1 MTATTLETPIF
12 KATDVGCRFGGVI
25 ALDKVDFEVGQHE
38 IVGLI
43 GPNGSG
49 KTTLLNVLSGIYKPS
64 GGSLEIDGMPSRF
77 KSSRVLSR
85 KHGLARTFQN
95 IRLCPSLTVR
105 DNVLI
110 GMHTTFRWYDALW
123 GFNAASRER
132 RAHEYVDEILEF
144 VGIADKRDEIATDL
158 AYGDQRR
165 VEIARALATSPRL
178 LLLDEPAAGMNPRE
192 AAVLVDLINRIH
204 QVREISIVVIE
215 HNMNVVMN
223 TASRVMVLDA
233 GLCIAHGDPKSV
245 SADPQ
250 VLEAYLGKRFR
261 DV

>member
-1 MTATTLETPIF
+1 MSTTGLNTTVL

-25 ALDKVDFEVGQHE
+25 ALDRVDFEVRERE

-49 KTTLLNVLSGIYKPS
+49 KTTLLNVLSGIYHPTS
-64 GGSLEIDGMPSRF
+64 GTLEIDGTDVRWP
-77 KSSRVLSR
+77 SSRLLSR
-85 KHGLARTFQN
+85 KYKMARTFQN
-95 IRLCPSLTVR
+95 IRLAPGLTVR

-110 GMHTTFRWYDALW
+110 GMHSTFHWWDALRR
-123 GFNAASRER
+123 GKSSHETHARAA
-132 RAHEYVDEILEF
+132 ADEILEF
-144 VGIADKRDEIATDL
+144 VGIADKANDIATDL
-158 AYGDQRR
+158 SYGDQRR
-165 VEIARALATSPRL
+165 VEISRALATAPKL

-192 AAVLVDLINRIH
+192 AASLVTLIRQIHAERDL
-204 QVREISIVVIE
+204 SIVVIE

-223 TASRVMVLDA
+223 TASRVVVLDA
-233 GLCIAHGDPKSV
+233 GLCIAQGDPKTV
-245 SADPQ
+245 SSDEL

>member
-1 MTATTLETPIF
+1 MSTTTTAPIF
-12 KATDVGCRFGGVI
+12 KATGVGCRFGGVI
-25 ALDKVDFEVGQHE
+25 ALDSVDFEVHRNE

-64 GGSLEIDGMPSRF
+64 GGTIEIDGEPSRF
-77 KSSRVLSR
+77 KSSRRLS
-85 KHGLARTFQN
+85 KEDGLARTFQN

-110 GMHTTFRWYDALW
+110 GMHSTFKWYDALLTA
-123 GFNAASRER
+123 GRRSREH
-132 RAHEYVDEILEF
+132 RANLAVTEILEF
-144 VGIADKRDEIATDL
+144 VGIADKADEIATDL

-192 AAVLVDLINRIH
+192 ARVLVDLIHRIH
-204 QVREISIVVIE
+204 AERDVAIVVIE

-233 GLCIAHGDPKSV
+233 GLCIAHGDPKTV

>member
-1 MTATTLETPIF
+1 MTVTIENPIF
-12 KATDVGCRFGGVI
+12 SATGVGCRFGGVI
-25 ALDKVDFEVGQHE
+25 ALDSVDFAVCENE

-49 KTTLLNVLSGIYKPS
+49 KTTLLNVLSGIYKPTA
-64 GGSLEIDGMPSRF
+64 GSIEINGVPSKF
-77 KSSRVLSR
+77 LSSRRLSR
-85 KHGLARTFQN
+85 DQGLARTFQN

-105 DNVLI
+105 DNVMI
-110 GMHTTFRWYDALW
+110 GMHTQFKWYDALHL
-123 GFNAASRER
+123 GGGSREK
-132 RAHEYVDEILEF
+132 RADEFVTEILEF

-192 AAVLVDLINRIH
+192 AHVLVELIRHIH
-204 QVREISIVVIE
+204 QDRGISIVVIE
-215 HNMNVVMN
+215 HNMNVVMS

-233 GLCIAHGDPKSV
+233 GLCIAHGDPKTV
-245 SADPQ
+245 SSDPH

-261 DV
+261 NV

>member
-1 MTATTLETPIF
+1 MTTATIDAPIF
-12 KATDVGCRFGGVI
+12 KATGVGCRFGGVI
-25 ALDKVDFEVGQHE
+25 ALDSVDFEVGQHE

-64 GGSLEIDGMPSRF
+64 GGELEIDGKPSRF
-77 KSSRVLSR
+77 KSSRRLS
-85 KHGLARTFQN
+85 KDEGLARTFQN

-105 DNVLI
+105 DNVMI
-110 GMHTTFRWYDALW
+110 GMHSTFHWYDALLTFR
-123 GFNAASRER
+123 GSRES
-132 RAHEYVDEILEF
+132 RADAFVSEILEF

-158 AYGDQRR
+158 SYGDQRR

-192 AAVLVDLINRIH
+192 ARVLVDLIRHIH
-204 QVREISIVVIE
+204 EDRGISIVVIE

-233 GLCIAHGDPKSV
+233 GLCIAHGDPKTV
-245 SADPQ
+245 SADPH

>member
-1 MTATTLETPIF
+1 MTTTVESPIF
-12 KATDVGCRFGGVI
+12 RATNVGCRFGGVI
-25 ALDKVDFEVGQHE
+25 ALDSVDFEVGQHE

-49 KTTLLNVLSGIYKPS
+49 KTTLLNVLSGIYRPTA
-64 GGSLEIDGMPSRF
+64 GDIEIDGKASRF
-77 KSSRVLSR
+77 KSSRRLSR
-85 KHGLARTFQN
+85 DEGLARTFQN

-105 DNVLI
+105 DNVMI
-110 GMHTTFRWYDALW
+110 GMHGSFRWYDALW
-123 GFNAASRER
+123 TGRGGRER
-132 RAHEYVDEILEF
+132 RADDQVTEILEF

-192 AAVLVDLINRIH
+192 ARVLVTLIKRIH
-204 QVREISIVVIE
+204 ELRKISIVVIE
-215 HNMNVVMN
+215 HNMNVVMS

-233 GLCIAHGDPKSV
+233 GLCIAHGDPKTV

-261 DV
+261 NV

>member
-1 MTATTLETPIF
+1 MTVTVESPIF
-12 KATDVGCRFGGVI
+12 KATNVGCRFGGVI
-25 ALDKVDFEVGQHE
+25 ALDSVDFEVGQHE

-49 KTTLLNVLSGIYKPS
+49 KTTLLNVLSGIYKPTA
-64 GGSLEIDGMPSRF
+64 GEIEIDGKPSRF
-77 KSSRVLSR
+77 KSSRRLSR
-85 KHGLARTFQN
+85 DEGLARTFQN

-105 DNVLI
+105 DNVMI
-110 GMHTTFRWYDALW
+110 GMHTTFHWYDALW
-123 GFNAASRER
+123 TAKGGRE
-132 RAHEYVDEILEF
+132 HEADAQVSEILEF

-192 AAVLVDLINRIH
+192 ARVLVDLIKRIH
-204 QVREISIVVIE
+204 EKRKISIVVIE
-215 HNMNVVMN
+215 HNMNVVMT
-223 TASRVMVLDA
+223 TASRVIVLDA

>member
-1 MTATTLETPIF
+1 MSTTLL

-25 ALDKVDFEVGQHE
+25 ALDRVDFEVGENE

-49 KTTLLNVLSGIYKPS
+49 KTTLLNVLSGIYKPTA
-64 GGSLEIDGMPSRF
+64 GSLTIGEADVKWP
-77 KSSRVLSR
+77 SSRILS
-85 KHGLARTFQN
+85 KKYKLARTFQN
-95 IRLCPSLTVR
+95 IRLAPGLTVR

-110 GMHTTFRWYDALW
+110 GMHSTFHWYDALRR
-123 GFNAASRER
+123 GRSSREASSR
-132 RAHEYVDEILEF
+132 RAADEILEF
-144 VGIADKRDEIATDL
+144 VGIADKADDIATDL
-158 AYGDQRR
+158 SYGDQRR
-165 VEIARALATSPRL
+165 VEISRALATSPKL

-192 AAVLVDLINRIH
+192 AASLVKLIRQIHAERDL
-204 QVREISIVVIE
+204 SIVVIE

-233 GLCIAHGDPKSV
+233 GLCIAHGDPKTV
-245 SADPQ
+245 SSDEQ

>member
-1 MTATTLETPIF
+1 MTVTVESPIF
-12 KATDVGCRFGGVI
+12 RATNVGCRFGGVI
-25 ALDKVDFEVGQHE
+25 ALDSVDFEVGGHE

-49 KTTLLNVLSGIYKPS
+49 KTTLLNVLSGIYKPTA
-64 GGSLEIDGMPSRF
+64 GEIEIDGKPSRF
-77 KSSRVLSR
+77 MSSRRLS
-85 KHGLARTFQN
+85 KHEGLARTFQN

-105 DNVLI
+105 DNVMI
-110 GMHTTFRWYDALW
+110 GMHATFRWYDSLW
-123 GFNAASRER
+123 TAKGSREK
-132 RAHEYVDEILEF
+132 RADDIVTEILEF

-192 AAVLVDLINRIH
+192 ARVLVSLIRRIH
-204 QVREISIVVIE
+204 QERGIAIVVIE
-215 HNMNVVMN
+215 HNMNVVMS

-233 GLCIAHGDPKSV
+233 GLCIAHGDPATV
-245 SADPQ
+245 SSDPQ

>member
-1 MTATTLETPIF
+1 MTAAALDIPIF
-12 KATDVGCRFGGVI
+12 KATDVGCRFGGVV
-25 ALDKVDFEVGQHE
+25 ALDKVDFEVGQSE

-49 KTTLLNVLSGIYKPS
+49 KTTLLNVLSGIYRPS
-64 GGSLEIDGMPSRF
+64 GGSLEIDGDPSRF

-110 GMHTTFRWYDALW
+110 GMHATFRWYDALW
-123 GFNAASRER
+123 VFGKGSRER
-132 RAHEYVDEILEF
+132 KADEFVTEVLEF

-192 AAVLVDLINRIH
+192 ARVLVDLINRIH
-204 QVREISIVVIE
+204 RERKISVVVIE

-233 GLCIAHGDPKSV
+233 GLCIAHGDPKTV
-245 SADPQ
+245 SADPH

-261 DV
+261 DA

>member
-1 MTATTLETPIF
+1 MSTTLL

-25 ALDKVDFEVGQHE
+25 ALDRVDFEVGENE

-49 KTTLLNVLSGIYKPS
+49 KTTLLNVLSGIYRPTA
-64 GGSLEIDGMPSRF
+64 GSLTIDGKDVRWP
-77 KSSRVLSR
+77 SSRILSKR
-85 KHGLARTFQN
+85 YKLARTFQN
-95 IRLCPSLTVR
+95 IRLAPGLTVR

-110 GMHTTFRWYDALW
+110 GMHSTFHWYDALW
-123 GFNAASRER
+123 RGRSGRETSAR
-132 RAHEYVDEILEF
+132 RAADEILEF
-144 VGIADKRDEIATDL
+144 VGIADKADHIATDL
-158 AYGDQRR
+158 SYGDQRR
-165 VEIARALATSPRL
+165 VEISRALATSPKL

-192 AAVLVDLINRIH
+192 AASLVTLIQRIH
-204 QVREISIVVIE
+204 AQRHLSIVVIE

-233 GLCIAHGDPKSV
+233 GLCIAHGDPKTV
-245 SADPQ
+245 SADEH

-261 DV
+261 DA

>member
-1 MTATTLETPIF
+1 MTTATAPIF
-12 KATDVGCRFGGVI
+12 KATGVGCRFGGVI
-25 ALDKVDFEVGQHE
+25 ALDSVDFEVGQHE

-49 KTTLLNVLSGIYKPS
+49 KTTLLNVLSGIYRPS
-64 GGSLEIDGMPSRF
+64 GGEIEIDGKQSRF
-77 KSSRVLSR
+77 KSSRRLSR
-85 KHGLARTFQN
+85 DDGLARTFQN

-110 GMHTTFRWYDALW
+110 GMHATFKWYDSLW
-123 GFNAASRER
+123 TLGRRSNER
-132 RAHEYVDEILEF
+132 RANEQVGEILEF
-144 VGIADKRDEIATDL
+144 VGIGDKAEEIATDL

-192 AAVLVDLINRIH
+192 ALVLVDLINRIH
-204 QVREISIVVIE
+204 ADRNISIVVIE

-233 GLCIAHGDPKSV
+233 GLCIAHGDPKTV

-261 DV
+261 DA

>member
-1 MTATTLETPIF
+1 MSTTVTDPIF
-12 KATDVGCRFGGVI
+12 RATGVGCRFGGVI
-25 ALDKVDFEVGQHE
+25 ALDSVDFEIGRNE

-49 KTTLLNVLSGIYKPS
+49 KTTLLNVLSGIYKSTS
-64 GGSLEIDGMPSRF
+64 GELEVDGRPSRF
-77 KSSRVLSR
+77 MSSRRLSR
-85 KHGLARTFQN
+85 DYGLARTFQN
-95 IRLCPSLTVR
+95 IRLCSSLTVR
-105 DNVLI
+105 ENVLI
-110 GMHTTFRWYDALW
+110 GMHSRFKWYDSILPF
-123 GFNAASRER
+123 GPGSREKK
-132 RAHEYVDEILEF
+132 AAANVEEILEF
-144 VGIADKRDEIATDL
+144 VGIGDKADEIATDL

-192 AAVLVDLINRIH
+192 ARVLVDLIHRIH
-204 QVREISIVVIE
+204 AERDMAVVVIE

-233 GLCIAHGDPKSV
+233 GLCIAHGDPKTV
-245 SADPQ
+245 SADPH

-261 DV
+261 DA

>member
-1 MTATTLETPIF
+1 MTALLPEAPIF
-12 KATDVGCRFGGVI
+12 KATGVGCRFGGVI
-25 ALDKVDFEVGQHE
+25 ALDSVDFQVGPDE

-49 KTTLLNVLSGIYKPS
+49 KTTLLNVLSGIYRAS
-64 GGSLEIDGMPSRF
+64 SGSLEIDGKPSRF
-77 KSSRVLSR
+77 KSSRRLSR
-85 KHGLARTFQN
+85 DHGLARTFQN

-110 GMHTTFRWYDALW
+110 GMHSGFRWYDALW
-123 GFNAASRER
+123 TGGRGSRER
-132 RAHEYVDEILEF
+132 RSVERVEEILEF

-165 VEIARALATSPRL
+165 VEIARALATNPRL

-192 AAVLVDLINRIH
+192 ARVLVDLIKRIH
-204 QVREISIVVIE
+204 DEREIAIVVIE

-233 GLCIAHGDPKSV
+233 GLCIAHGDPKTV
-245 SADPQ
+245 SSDPH

-261 DV
+261 DA

>member
-1 MTATTLETPIF
+1 MSTLLL

-25 ALDKVDFEVGQHE
+25 ALDRVDFEVGERE

-49 KTTLLNVLSGIYKPS
+49 KTTLLNVLSGIYRPTA
-64 GGSLEIDGMPSRF
+64 GSLEIGGKNVKWP
-77 KSSRVLSR
+77 SSRLLS
-85 KHGLARTFQN
+85 KKYKLARTFQN
-95 IRLCPSLTVR
+95 IRLAAGLTVR

-110 GMHTTFRWYDALW
+110 GMHSTFHWYDAMLR
-123 GFNAASRER
+123 GKASRER
-132 RAHEYVDEILEF
+132 RARAAADEILEF
-144 VGIADKRDEIATDL
+144 VGIADKADDIATDL
-158 AYGDQRR
+158 SYGDQRR
-165 VEIARALATSPRL
+165 VEIARALATSPKL

-192 AAVLVDLINRIH
+192 AASLVTLINQIH
-204 QVREISIVVIE
+204 AERDLSIVVIE

-233 GLCIAHGDPKSV
+233 GLCIAHGDPKTV
-245 SADPQ
+245 SSDEH

-261 DV
+261 DA

>member
-1 MTATTLETPIF
+1 MSVTVENPIF
-12 KATDVGCRFGGVI
+12 KAVGVGCRFGGVI
-25 ALDKVDFEVGQHE
+25 ALDSVDFEIGANE

-49 KTTLLNVLSGIYKPS
+49 KTTLLNVLSGIYRPTSGTVEINGKPS
-64 GGSLEIDGMPSRF
+64 KF
-77 KSSRVLSR
+77 KSSRRLSR
-85 KHGLARTFQN
+85 EDGLARTFQN

-110 GMHTTFRWYDALW
+110 GMHAQYKWYDSLITF
-123 GFNAASRER
+123 GGRER
-132 RAHEYVDEILEF
+132 RTTREVDEILEF
-144 VGIADKRDEIATDL
+144 VGIADKADEIATDL

-192 AAVLVDLINRIH
+192 AQVLVDLIRRIH
-204 QVREISIVVIE
+204 QERDLAIVVIE

-223 TASRVMVLDA
+223 TASRVVVLDA
-233 GLCIAHGDPKSV
+233 GLCIAHGDPATV
-245 SADPQ
+245 SSDPY
-250 VLEAYLGKRFR
+250 VLEAYLGKRFK
-261 DV
+261 DA

>member
-1 MTATTLETPIF
+1 MSTTLL

-25 ALDKVDFEVGQHE
+25 ALDRVDFEVAENE

-49 KTTLLNVLSGIYKPS
+49 KTTLLNVLSGIYRPTS
-64 GGSLEIDGMPSRF
+64 GSLTIGGSDVRWP
-77 KSSRVLSR
+77 SSRILSKR
-85 KHGLARTFQN
+85 YKLARTFQN
-95 IRLCPSLTVR
+95 IRLAPGLTVR

-110 GMHTTFRWYDALW
+110 GMHSTFHWYDALRR
-123 GFNAASRER
+123 GKSSREASAR
-132 RAHEYVDEILEF
+132 LAADEILEF
-144 VGIADKRDEIATDL
+144 VGIADKADHIATDL
-158 AYGDQRR
+158 SYGDQRR
-165 VEIARALATSPRL
+165 VEISRALATSPKL

-192 AAVLVDLINRIH
+192 AASLVTLIRQIHAQRDL
-204 QVREISIVVIE
+204 SIVVIE

-233 GLCIAHGDPKSV
+233 GLCIAHGDPKTV
-245 SADPQ
+245 SSDEQ

-261 DV
+261 DA

>member
-1 MTATTLETPIF
+1 MTVTIESPIF
-12 KATDVGCRFGGVI
+12 KATNVGCRFGGVI
-25 ALDKVDFEVGQHE
+25 ALDSVDFEVGQHE

-49 KTTLLNVLSGIYKPS
+49 KTTLLNVLSGIYKPT
-64 GGSLEIDGMPSRF
+64 GGEIEIDGKPSRF
-77 KSSRVLSR
+77 KSSRRLSR
-85 KHGLARTFQN
+85 DEGLARTFQN

-105 DNVLI
+105 DNVMI
-110 GMHTTFRWYDALW
+110 GMHNTFHWYDALW
-123 GFNAASRER
+123 TAKGGRENAAD
-132 RAHEYVDEILEF
+132 AQVTEILEF

-165 VEIARALATSPRL
+165 VEIARALATTPRL

-192 AAVLVDLINRIH
+192 ARVLVDLIKRIH
-204 QVREISIVVIE
+204 EERKISIVVIE
-215 HNMNVVMN
+215 HNMNVVMT

>member
-1 MTATTLETPIF
+1 MSTTLL

-25 ALDKVDFEVGQHE
+25 ALDRVDFEVAENE

-49 KTTLLNVLSGIYKPS
+49 KTTLLNVLSGIYKPTS
-64 GGSLEIDGMPSRF
+64 GSLTIGGNDVRWP
-77 KSSRVLSR
+77 SSRILSKR
-85 KHGLARTFQN
+85 YKLARTFQN
-95 IRLCPSLTVR
+95 IRLAPGLTVR

-110 GMHTTFRWYDALW
+110 GMHSTFHWYDALRR
-123 GFNAASRER
+123 GRSSREASAR
-132 RAHEYVDEILEF
+132 QAADEILEF
-144 VGIADKRDEIATDL
+144 VGIADKADHIATDL
-158 AYGDQRR
+158 SYGDQRR
-165 VEIARALATSPRL
+165 VEISRALATSPKL

-192 AAVLVDLINRIH
+192 AASLVTLIRQIHAQRDL
-204 QVREISIVVIE
+204 SIVVIE

-233 GLCIAHGDPKSV
+233 GLCIAHGDPKTV
-245 SADPQ
+245 SSDEQ

-261 DV
+261 NA

>member
-1 MTATTLETPIF
+1 MSTTLL

-25 ALDKVDFEVGQHE
+25 ALDRVDFEVAENE

-49 KTTLLNVLSGIYKPS
+49 KTTLLNVLSGIYRPTS
-64 GGSLEIDGMPSRF
+64 GSLTIGGSDVRWP
-77 KSSRVLSR
+77 SSRILSKR
-85 KHGLARTFQN
+85 YKLARTFQN
-95 IRLCPSLTVR
+95 IRLAPGLTVR

-110 GMHTTFRWYDALW
+110 GMHSTFHWYDALRR
-123 GFNAASRER
+123 GKSSREASAR
-132 RAHEYVDEILEF
+132 RAADEILEF
-144 VGIADKRDEIATDL
+144 VGIADKADHIATDL
-158 AYGDQRR
+158 SYGDQRR
-165 VEIARALATSPRL
+165 VEISRALATSPKL

-192 AAVLVDLINRIH
+192 AASLVTLIRQIHAQRDL
-204 QVREISIVVIE
+204 SIVVIE

-233 GLCIAHGDPKSV
+233 GLCIAHGDPKTV
-245 SADPQ
+245 SSDEQ

-261 DV
+261 DA

>member
-1 MTATTLETPIF
+1 MTITVEDPIF
-12 KATDVGCRFGGVI
+12 KAVGVGCRFGGVI
-25 ALDKVDFEVGQHE
+25 ALDSVDFEIGANE

-49 KTTLLNVLSGIYKPS
+49 KTTLLNVLSGIYRPTS
-64 GGSLEIDGMPSRF
+64 GSVEINGKPSRF
-77 KSSRVLSR
+77 KSSRRLSR
-85 KHGLARTFQN
+85 EDGLARTFQN

-110 GMHTTFRWYDALW
+110 GMHARFKWYDALITF
-123 GFNAASRER
+123 GGRER
-132 RAHEYVDEILEF
+132 RTTREVEEILEF
-144 VGIADKRDEIATDL
+144 VGIADKADEIATDL

-192 AAVLVDLINRIH
+192 AQVLVDLIRRIH
-204 QVREISIVVIE
+204 AERDLAIVVIE

-223 TASRVMVLDA
+223 TASRVVVLDA
-233 GLCIAHGDPKSV
+233 GLCIAHGDPATV
-245 SADPQ
+245 SADPY

-261 DV
+261 DA

>member
-1 MTATTLETPIF
+1 MTITIEEPIF
-12 KATDVGCRFGGVI
+12 KATNVGCRFGGVI
-25 ALDKVDFEVGQHE
+25 ALDSVDFEVGQHE

-49 KTTLLNVLSGIYKPS
+49 KTTLLNVLSGIYKPT
-64 GGSLEIDGMPSRF
+64 GGEIEIDGKPSRF
-77 KSSRVLSR
+77 KSSRRLSR
-85 KHGLARTFQN
+85 DEGLARTFQN

-105 DNVLI
+105 DNVMI
-110 GMHTTFRWYDALW
+110 GMHNTFHWYDALW
-123 GFNAASRER
+123 TAKGGRENAAD
-132 RAHEYVDEILEF
+132 AQVAEILEF

-165 VEIARALATSPRL
+165 VEIARALATTPRL

-192 AAVLVDLINRIH
+192 ARVLVDLIKRIH
-204 QVREISIVVIE
+204 EERKISIVVIE
-215 HNMNVVMN
+215 HNMNVVMT